1 MNTQP
6 PQNQTFFDQ
15 LNTKIKNS
23 VTLKLFSI
31 AILVLLLLIPSAMV
45 KSLIREREVTHDS
58 AINEVS
64 SKWGNEQMVTGPI
77 ITIPYKKFLKG
88 EKNQIITQLEYAHFL
103 PDELNITGEIIPEIR
118 YRGIY
123 KVVVYNSKLQVTGK
137 FSYPDFANWNIAPE
151 NILWNEAFVSLGIP
165 DMRGIKD
172 NIALQ
177 WANITQPFAFN
188 PGIPS
193 KDLVGAGVSVPVP
206 LEKQTPLTFSFSLNL
221 NGSKKLYFIPLG
233 KETNI
238 KLSSQWTNP
247 SFDGAFLPDKRE
259 VSNTGFTASW
269 KILHLNRNYPQ
280 QWRGAAYDVGNS
292 QFGVNLL
299 LPVDEYQKSM
309 RSAKY
314 AIMIISLT
322 FMVFFFFEILNKR
335 RIHPFQYILVGLALC
350 IFYTLL
356 LSISEHI
363 TFNYAYIVVGI
374 ATIAAVTL
382 YSKSIFKTGLP
393 TLIMGLVLL
402 ILYGFIF
409 VTIQL
414 QDYALLLGSIG
425 LFVVLVV
432 VMYLSRKI
440 NWYSNN
446 N

>member
-1 MNTQP
+1 AQ
-6 PQNQTFFDQ
+6 
-15 LNTKIKNS
+15 
-23 VTLKLFSI
+23 
-31 AILVLLLLIPSAMV
+31 
-45 KSLIREREVTHDS
+45 
-58 AINEVS
+58 
-64 SKWGNEQMVTGPI
+64 
-77 ITIPYKKFLKG
+77 
-88 EKNQIITQLEYAHFL
+88 
-103 PDELNITGEIIPEIR
+103 
-118 YRGIY
+118 
-123 KVVVYNSKLQVTGK
+123 
-137 FSYPDFANWNIAPE
+137 
-151 NILWNEAFVSLGIP
+151 
-165 DMRGIKD
+165 
-172 NIALQ
+172 
-177 WANITQPFAFN
+177 
-188 PGIPS
+188 
-193 KDLVGAGVSVPVP
+193 
-206 LEKQTPLTFSFSLNL
+206 
-221 NGSKKLYFIPLG
+221 
-233 KETNI
+233 
-238 KLSSQWTNP
+238 
-247 SFDGAFLPDKRE
+247 
-259 VSNTGFTASW
+259 W

-280 QWRGAAYDVGNS
+280 QWRGAAYDITPS

-314 AIMIISLT
+314 AVMIIALT

-363 TFNYAYIVVGI
+363 TFNYAYIVAGI

-393 TLIMGLVLL
+393 TLIMGLVML

-446 N
+446 

>member
-1 MNTQP
+1 MTNEHQ
-6 PQNQTFFDQ
+6 QNQSFFDQ
-15 LNTKIKNS
+15 LNIKVKAS

-31 AILVLLLLIPSAMV
+31 AILVLLLLIPTAMI
-45 KSLIREREVTHDS
+45 KSLIRERESTHES

-64 SKWGNEQMVTGPI
+64 SKWGNEQTVTGPI
-77 ITIPYKKFLKG
+77 ITIPYKKIFI
-88 EKNQIITQLEYAHFL
+88 EKNKEPITQIEYAHFL
-103 PDELNITGEIIPEIR
+103 PDELNITGEITPETR

-123 KVVVYNSKLQVTGK
+123 KVVVYNTQVQITGK
-137 FSYPDFANWNIAPE
+137 FPYPEFADWNIAPE
-151 NILWNEAFVSLGIP
+151 NILWNESFVSLGIP

-172 NIALQ
+172 TINLQ
-177 WANITQPFAFN
+177 WANLTQPFAFN
-188 PGIPS
+188 PGIS
-193 KDLVGAGVSVPVP
+193 TKDITGSGVSVRVP
-206 LEKQTPLTFSFSLNL
+206 LEKQTPLTFSFNLNL
-221 NGSKKLYFIPLG
+221 NGSKKLNFIPLG

-238 KLSSQWTNP
+238 KLSSKWTNP

-259 VSNTGFTASW
+259 VSDTGFTASW

-280 QWRGAAYDVGNS
+280 EWRGAAYDVTNS
-292 QFGVNLL
+292 QFGVTLL

-314 AIMIISLT
+314 AIMLISLT
-322 FMVFFFFEILNKR
+322 FIVFFFFEILNKR

-356 LSISEHI
+356 LSLAEHI
-363 TFNYAYIVVGI
+363 TFNYAYIVAGI
-374 ATIAAVTL
+374 ATILAVTL
-382 YSKSIFKTGLP
+382 YSKSVFKTGLP
-393 TLIMGLVLL
+393 TILMGLILV

-446 N
+446 